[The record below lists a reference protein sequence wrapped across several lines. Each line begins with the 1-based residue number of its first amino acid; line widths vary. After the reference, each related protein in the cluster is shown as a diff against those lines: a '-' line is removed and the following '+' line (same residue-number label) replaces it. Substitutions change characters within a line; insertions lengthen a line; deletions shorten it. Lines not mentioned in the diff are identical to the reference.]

1 MGDVSPFIGTEA
13 LVSGFLTRYEL
24 RRYHRAI
31 MPNVYLDKRVEP
43 SLHQRTI
50 GAWLWTGREAAVAGL
65 AASALHGAKWIDDDS
80 PVELIW
86 RNARAPEGVVTRAD
100 SVLAEEM
107 QKLDGLA
114 VTSPERTAF
123 DIGRRGRLDDTVA
136 HLDALARASDF
147 KVPAVEQLVAR
158 HRHMRGLRQ
167 LEKALHLMDAGAQ
180 SPKETWLR
188 LLLIR
193 AGLPRPQTQIPVL
206 SPDGY
211 RWYYLDMGWESI
223 KLAVEYDGDHH
234 RSDPIQFAYDIRRLE
249 DLRELGWT
257 VIRVVARHRSADVIS
272 RVKQAR
278 HTLTLR

>member
-1 MGDVSPFIGTEA
+1 
-13 LVSGFLTRYEL
+13 
-24 RRYHRAI
+24 

-43 SLHQRTI
+43 SLHQRTV

-86 RNARAPEGVVTRAD
+86 RNARAPEGVVTRAN

-123 DIGRRGRLDDTVA
+123 DIGRRDRLDDTVA

-257 VIRVVARHRSADVIS
+257 VIRVVARHRSADVIP
-272 RVKQAR
+272 RVKQAW